1 MCILI
6 EQEVPRFYPSAS
18 LALEESGPIA
28 PLINLNEYANHVPNK
43 TCLLSNNYRLLSIKK
58 GVTALVYMF
67 TKFVSAFYVFARYPL
82 RVSQIC
88 SSIRSAMRGQRQLYT
103 SNGFPHIWHQI
114 SRLCGSTSKIRGQF
128 ASFKR
133 HAQFAH
139 GLLVGWLDGGA
150 QSPNRRRWRSKTW
163 H

>member
-1 MCILI
+1 MFILT

-18 LALEESGPIA
+18 LALEEFGPSV
-28 PLINLNEYANHVPNK
+28 PLINLNEYVDHVPNK
-43 TCLLSNNYRLLSIKK
+43 NCLLSNNYRLLSIKR

-67 TKFVSAFYVFARYPL
+67 PKFVSAYPDFTCLRYPL

-103 SNGFPHIWHQI
+103 SIGFPHIWHQI

-128 ASFKR
+128 ASFKL

-139 GLLVGWLDGGA
+139 GWLVG
-150 QSPNRRRWRSKTW
+150 RRRAVA
-163 H
+163 